1 MAYIVGT
8 DRNQTR
14 MITVSLDDL
23 IDKDNS
29 VRVIDVYVNSLDL
42 MELGF
47 VEYSGNNRGQSPYR
61 RSDLLKLHI
70 YGYLNKVRS
79 SRALEVECKRN
90 IELMWLIN
98 AITPDH
104 GTIAGFVKKNR
115 EAFHSTLRN
124 LSLILKGCLISN
136 LFSKHPIS
144 LANALFM
151 DLICCFLP
159 SNFSQCF

>member
-14 MITVSLDDL
+14 MITASLDDL

-29 VRVIDVYVNSLDL
+29 VRVIDAYVNSLDL

-79 SRALEVECKRN
+79 SRALEV
-90 IELMWLIN
+90 
-98 AITPDH
+98 
-104 GTIAGFVKKNR
+104 
-115 EAFHSTLRN
+115 
-124 LSLILKGCLISN
+124 
-136 LFSKHPIS
+136 
-144 LANALFM
+144 
-151 DLICCFLP
+151 
-159 SNFSQCF
+159 